1 MASRPRLLH
10 RKSSL
15 RRPTSVIRPPRYSDF
30 RVSLP
35 AALWPNRPVIL
46 VFIHGAPATGKY
58 TIGRELAAQTGFE
71 LYHNHLVV
79 DDVLQRH
86 AFGTPDFIAER
97 DHAWR
102 LHLGAAASAPDRRL
116 IFTFNPENT
125 VPQAFID
132 WLFQEVP
139 ARGGHLHSVALKLS
153 ETEIEARLASEQRRG
168 FRKLTDHALY
178 RKLRDTGVF
187 NQPVIPRTDLL
198 LDGESLSAPDAAA
211 RIVRHFHLS

>member
-1 MASRPRLLH
+1 M
-10 RKSSL
+10 
-15 RRPTSVIRPPRYSDF
+15 
-30 RVSLP
+30 
-35 AALWPNRPVIL
+35 IL

-58 TIGRELAAQTGFE
+58 TIGRELAALTGFE

-86 AFGTPDFIAER
+86 AFGTPGFVAER
-97 DHAWR
+97 DRAWR
-102 LHLGAAASAPDRRL
+102 LHLGAAAADPARRL

-132 WLFQEVP
+132 WLFHEIP

-153 ETEIEARLASEQRRG
+153 EEAIESRLASEQRRG

-178 RKLRDTGVF
+178 RKLRDAGAF
-187 NQPVIPRTDLL
+187 AKPLIPRTDLV
-198 LDGESLSAPDAAA
+198 LDGEDLSARDAAT
-211 RIVRHFHLS
+211 RIARHFHLL